1 MPPWV
6 DPVVVGSRASLSVL
20 FRMPWLDP
28 ASVASTGASV
38 SLMAQAMAPGLEHT
52 IGQAAQAFSASSW
65 GCRNPQGSPAEPS
78 YSPTTARDHAT
89 PDVLQLVQPTVILP
103 QVALQEHESTPQAS

>member
-20 FRMPWLDP
+20 FRTPWLDAP
-28 ASVASTGASV
+28 LVASTWASV
-38 SLMAQAMAPGLEHT
+38 SLMAQAMAPGLEHP

-65 GCRNPQGSPAEPS
+65 GCRNSQGSPAEPS
-78 YSPTTARDHAT
+78 YSPATARDHAT
-89 PDVLQLVQPTVILP
+89 PDILQLVQPTVILP
-103 QVALQEHESTPQAS
+103 QVALQEPESPLQAS